1 MAAPL
6 AIRAAAW
13 HLPER
18 GVDIADLPELA
29 ALDPAER
36 ELCLAL
42 GIERIRADDALDET
56 ALALDAAR
64 QALAEAGVAAADLGA
79 LVVVESRAPERLM
92 VSEATRL
99 QGLLGADAALTF
111 SVGGLGCVS
120 ITPALLT
127 ARGLLAADPDLEHVL
142 VVHGSKPATPARYR
156 HPVTVSGDAGQAL
169 LLARAGDLRIL
180 DCLQESDGAYWDL
193 FHVPFRDRRVA
204 DWREECRDP
213 TAYSFRLALETRN
226 RLRELLRRLLE
237 RNGLRREDVRG
248 YVSQNLSTGG
258 FAFLEEALDMA
269 LLPACRDNLRHYGHL
284 GPADV
289 LLNLDTALRRGELPD
304 GGPAVLINA
313 SPVAAWSLLLVA
325 TGGDHEHTYQL

>member
-18 GVDIADLPELA
+18 GVDLADLPELA
-29 ALDPAER
+29 TLDPAER
-36 ELCLAL
+36 ELCLTL
-42 GIERIRADDALDET
+42 GIDRIRADEELDET

-142 VVHGSKPATPARYR
+142 VVHGSKPSTPTRYR
-156 HPVTVSGDAGQAL
+156 HPVTVNGDAGQAL
-169 LLARAGDLRIL
+169 LLARAGDLRVL

-193 FHVPFRDRRVA
+193 FHVPFRERPVA

-213 TAYSFRLALETRN
+213 TAYSFRLALETRD

-258 FAFLEEALDMA
+258 FAFLEEVLDVG
-269 LLPACRDNLRHYGHL
+269 LLPACRDNLRRYGHL
-284 GPADV
+284 GPVDV

-304 GGPAVLINA
+304 GGPVVLINA